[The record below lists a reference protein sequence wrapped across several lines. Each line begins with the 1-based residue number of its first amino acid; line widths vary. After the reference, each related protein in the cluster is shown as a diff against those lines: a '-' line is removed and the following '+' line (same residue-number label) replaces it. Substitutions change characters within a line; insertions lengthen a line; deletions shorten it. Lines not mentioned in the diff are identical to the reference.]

1 MNNGELVS
9 DLMPYLLALIGIVF
23 VAYAVNEPRY
33 DKKTG
38 AILECGKNETVVY
51 LYLTFAVICFIIF
64 GWMIHS

>member
-38 AILECGKNETVVY
+38 AILECGKNETVV
-51 LYLTFAVICFIIF
+51 
-64 GWMIHS
+64 